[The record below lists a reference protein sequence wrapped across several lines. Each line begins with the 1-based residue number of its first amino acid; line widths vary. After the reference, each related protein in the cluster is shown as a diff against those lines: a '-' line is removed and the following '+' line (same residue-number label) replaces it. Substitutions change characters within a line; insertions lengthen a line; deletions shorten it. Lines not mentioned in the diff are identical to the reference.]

1 MALCLLSGEDYGQ
14 SVYVNEFIYCTICWI
29 LIKNREYR
37 DIHTAKIFS
46 FTYKIPL
53 IVAHFQ
59 AFIYVLYKI
68 NKKLSE
74 YSFSDFQ
81 ELYLAILVGIIFY
94 MIIKPTPLCS
104 LLPLNIEEDLKLNV
118 DDLIF
123 KLEEMSYFLFA
134 SKRSEYYKG
143 LIEGVNEVKRWGG
156 SNRYQRI
163 FNSSNTKNGSNN
175 ESFENSVRCYL
186 AFLYNRAI
194 KEYPDS
200 LDLRLSFIQFMF
212 EVMQNKEEGYAQI
225 NAIAENSNL
234 ISTYYN
240 EIIQMKLLLEAEKMR
255 VDAQNT
261 SFMNQYL
268 TSQLNVEHLKRSKEI
283 IECIDSSAQY
293 ILQLWQFLE
302 EDSIKLEILR
312 VKLLRAIEESN
323 SLEAKLFEY
332 KQQLERNPALMIR
345 YSNYLL
351 LVMNRE
357 RQSDKHKEKANLE
370 LKFLKDREGGLIQI
384 KDSKE
389 NISKVSSGVVI
400 LRIIYLQGGNGEIEL
415 NIHRCNTS
423 FSAMLGFSRKDMLES
438 DTLSKVLPEDWL
450 NILKRLIK
458 EQQGDLNYA
467 NQTLYLKCYTGNLRK
482 FTVSIRRLPE
492 EYIVML
498 FIPVFN
504 IPEIPEIIYRKSD
517 GIMIGHNSCLM
528 KYFDL
533 ECFDLSEVGIVNIA
547 QIIKNKREK
556 NGKGRRVSISNELR
570 TPIRSM
576 AEICDKAEPENTQE
590 IASLYAHLSEK
601 LHIKT
606 KQTLLD
612 LIPTLKVDKIPL
624 TFCDLDKDLNLIRLS
639 FSRYIKTSNEESR
652 RIKKISTKQP
662 SFSFS
667 FNIDDMEWLGKASG
681 RIQTSHGMIDSI
693 RKSFVY
699 ESIKLKE
706 QHQISS
712 LNAMQNLKKCYNEG
726 IRIMRL
732 RDGKIVSYS

>member
-1 MALCLLSGEDYGQ
+1 
-14 SVYVNEFIYCTICWI
+14 
-29 LIKNREYR
+29 
-37 DIHTAKIFS
+37 
-46 FTYKIPL
+46 
-53 IVAHFQ
+53 
-59 AFIYVLYKI
+59 
-68 NKKLSE
+68 
-74 YSFSDFQ
+74 
-81 ELYLAILVGIIFY
+81 
-94 MIIKPTPLCS
+94 
-104 LLPLNIEEDLKLNV
+104 
-118 DDLIF
+118 
-123 KLEEMSYFLFA
+123 
-134 SKRSEYYKG
+134 
-143 LIEGVNEVKRWGG
+143 
-156 SNRYQRI
+156 
-163 FNSSNTKNGSNN
+163 
-175 ESFENSVRCYL
+175 
-186 AFLYNRAI
+186 
-194 KEYPDS
+194 
-200 LDLRLSFIQFMF
+200 
-212 EVMQNKEEGYAQI
+212 
-225 NAIAENSNL
+225 
-234 ISTYYN
+234 
-240 EIIQMKLLLEAEKMR
+240 
-255 VDAQNT
+255 
-261 SFMNQYL
+261 
-268 TSQLNVEHLKRSKEI
+268 
-283 IECIDSSAQY
+283 
-293 ILQLWQFLE
+293 
-302 EDSIKLEILR
+302 
-312 VKLLRAIEESN
+312 
-323 SLEAKLFEY
+323 
-332 KQQLERNPALMIR
+332 
-345 YSNYLL
+345 
-351 LVMNRE
+351 
-357 RQSDKHKEKANLE
+357 
-370 LKFLKDREGGLIQI
+370 
-384 KDSKE
+384 
-389 NISKVSSGVVI
+389 
-400 LRIIYLQGGNGEIEL
+400 
-415 NIHRCNTS
+415 
-423 FSAMLGFSRKDMLES
+423 
-438 DTLSKVLPEDWL
+438 
-450 NILKRLIK
+450 
-458 EQQGDLNYA
+458 
-467 NQTLYLKCYTGNLRK
+467 
-482 FTVSIRRLPE
+482 
-492 EYIVML
+492 ML